1 MSMKRLNKEYCCSP
15 SAKQYAHVLY
25 ELGISKEAVG
35 ETERLFEEVPVLEE
49 TFASPVVPM
58 REKLSSIDK
67 IFPEEIKN
75 FLKVVCRNQRMSEIG
90 ITSLT
95 RFWLLMWSRRSR
107 SMQTARL

>member
-75 FLKVVCRNQRMSEIG
+75 FLKVVCRNQRMSEISQILFAYDRYCKMQEG
-90 ITSLT
+90 IQ
-95 RFWLLMWSRRSR
+95 M
-107 SMQTARL
+107 A

>member
-58 REKLSSIDK
+58 REKLKFDRQD
-67 IFPEEIKN
+67 FPG
-75 FLKVVCRNQRMSEIG
+75 RNKKFSQGCMP
-90 ITSLT
+90 
-95 RFWLLMWSRRSR
+95 
-107 SMQTARL
+107 

>member
-35 ETERLFEEVPVLEE
+35 ETEKLFEEVPVLEE

-75 FLKVVCRNQRMSEIG
+75 FLKVVCRNQRMSEISQILFAYDRYCKMQEG
-90 ITSLT
+90 IQMETLT
-95 RFWLLMWSRRSR
+95 CV
-107 SMQTARL
+107 